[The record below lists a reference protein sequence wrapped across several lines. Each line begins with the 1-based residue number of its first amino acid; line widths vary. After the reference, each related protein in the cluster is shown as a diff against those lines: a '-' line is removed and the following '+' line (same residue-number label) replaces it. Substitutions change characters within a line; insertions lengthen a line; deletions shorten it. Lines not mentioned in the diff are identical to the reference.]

1 MRKPKNQSLYDE
13 VKNGM
18 KAQEGESIADM
29 GQRIEKEYESRYARY
44 FGGEAWTTGGSHAG
58 TATQEQL
65 EKREAFRN
73 RVKARIKQDYTK
85 F

>member
-18 KAQEGESIADM
+18 KAQEGESIANM

-44 FGGEAWTTGGSHAG
+44 FGGEAWTTGE
-58 TATQEQL
+58 ATQEQL